1 MPSKPCIR
9 ENLTASLLHDVGVVV
24 FTSVVEA
31 VEGLEPA
38 VGGRVSPVAE
48 TQVPLANHVGG
59 VP

>member
-1 MPSKPCIR
+1 M
-9 ENLTASLLHDVGVVV
+9 TASLLHDVGVVV